1 MVSRHSK
8 STSGERKA
16 GLNRVDRPRDPRHR
30 RRSKARHRDRAAPVL
45 SLRPDCLAV
54 ERTNAGRTT
63 SRVFATPVGWRTCPG
78 KIFPHASRARS
89 RRGAGWR
96 RLASPARY
104 ARRSFERILSLT
116 GCFVLLAGRVVS
128 RRSRRSVGM
137 LGAAFGPARTAER
150 PERSLHR
157 FRSRRPVTG
166 RRRPATT
173 PRPGR
178 CAARTCAPTRPSAMP
193 ASPSEVIQ
201 QTRIGAGFQRPFR
214 VVSYGRSNTF
224 EVCLAEAPNCCAAW
238 LRFRAR
244 PNHPMWVM
252 RSSRSA
258 G

>member
-1 MVSRHSK
+1 MVSCLSK
-8 STSGERKA
+8 STSAQRKP
-16 GLNRVDRPRDPRHR
+16 GSTVPRRVHRPRDPRHR
-30 RRSKARHRDRAAPVL
+30 RGPGARHRDRVAPVL
-45 SLRPDCLAV
+45 PLRPDCLAV
-54 ERTNAGRTT
+54 ERTDAGRTT
-63 SRVFATPVGWRTCPG
+63 SRVFATAVGWRTCPG
-78 KIFPHASRARS
+78 KISPHASRARS
-89 RRGAGWR
+89 RRGASWR

-116 GCFVLLAGRVVS
+116 GCFVLSAGRIMS

-137 LGAAFGPARTAER
+137 VGAASGPARTAER

-157 FRSRRPVTG
+157 FRARRPV
-166 RRRPATT
+166 TT

-201 QTRIGAGFQRPFR
+201 QTRIGAGFR
-214 VVSYGRSNTF
+214 RSFSSRRLRT
-224 EVCLAEAPNCCAAW
+224 VKHVWGLLAQAPNCCAAW
-238 LRFRAR
+238 LRSRAR
-244 PNHPMWVM
+244 PNHPMWVT